1 MMMKIMINVY
11 KNNNHDNEDDDDNDN
26 ENYDSY
32 QETEKI
38 VYEMQRLESI

>member
-1 MMMKIMINVY
+1 MII
-11 KNNNHDNEDDDDNDN
+11 KNINDDN

-38 VYEMQRLESI
+38 VYEMLRLESN